1 MEETK
6 KVQGYLDA
14 YLKAIKHAE
23 EAKSVRE
30 IDAAKL
36 EGHKAYIDLSHQ
48 VNRITPEF
56 ARLCRQ
62 RRTELTLAHYKEIEN
77 RTPDNSVTRLNKLA
91 EELQTLDLTNGLTP
105 ETLESVSE
113 PVVVKKPVKKAKKAK
128 K

>member
-1 MEETK
+1 MEETN

-14 YLKAIKHAE
+14 YLKAIKHAK

-56 ARLCRQ
+56 ARLCRE
-62 RRTELTLAHYKEIEN
+62 RRTELTLAHYQEIEN
-77 RTPDNSVTRLNKLA
+77 RTPDFAPASTEVEPPIPVA
-91 EELQTLDLTNGLTP
+91 E
-105 ETLESVSE
+105 SAVA
-113 PVVVKKPVKKAKKAK
+113 KKPAKKAKKAK